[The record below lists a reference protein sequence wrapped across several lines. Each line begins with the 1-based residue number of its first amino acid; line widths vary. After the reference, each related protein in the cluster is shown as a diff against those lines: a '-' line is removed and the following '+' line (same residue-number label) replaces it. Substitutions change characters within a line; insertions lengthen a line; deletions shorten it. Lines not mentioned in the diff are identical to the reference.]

1 MYSYYLEQLSAARPF
16 QSSVRIHRTMLVAIT
31 CILSGFIGPVNG
43 QLQISEV
50 LYDSVND
57 ANWEWIE
64 VRNPTG
70 SPIDLNNHVFDDIA
84 GTALLDSNIRNIG
97 SGGQATNTIVP
108 ANGVAVLYNGSNLGF
123 SDARFRSA
131 WQLAAN
137 VPVIGVSSFPAL
149 NNTGDAIALW
159 PSYASYGNDI
169 ADLDMDGDFEVA
181 QFTNSAVSLDF
192 QSGFPGGADRSIYW
206 NGTGNA
212 VDPANWLSATAGTD
226 GAVTSIPTFLGNTQ
240 INNTLDAG
248 NPGLLAGTAPATGL
262 HVTEIMYNPR
272 STESNWEWVEVYNGT
287 GVTIDFGNT
296 PYVLDDAAGG
306 AIASANITAGSIP
319 NGTTAIL
326 FNSVITAQ
334 NYKDAWG
341 NSLNA
346 ISVNNWPALNNTDGD
361 TVAVWSDFAGYQAD
375 RTGSVF
381 TNAVV
386 ATAYSDNDTLG
397 WPIDDGSGSIH
408 LSPANADPT
417 LPGSWQLS
425 ASGDGI
431 SSNASPSFQNNVPDH
446 PGGDVGSPGFFAGG
460 STIDGDFN
468 NDGFYN
474 CADVDSLVNDI
485 ANGANT
491 GSFDLTGDGQVN
503 TADLTAWLAEAGG
516 VNIGA
521 GRPYRIG
528 DANLDG
534 IVDGSDF
541 GLWNSNKFTNN
552 KNWCQGNFNA
562 DTVTDGSD
570 FGLWNSNKFTAS
582 DGSAVVP
589 EPAAALSGL
598 AVVIC
603 GLHLRRK
610 RS

>member
-1 MYSYYLEQLSAARPF
+1 MYTDHGRWLCLPCLSRYLQRISHVLFFANIYILVGFVASADA
-16 QSSVRIHRTMLVAIT
+16 
-31 CILSGFIGPVNG
+31 

-64 VRNPTG
+64 VRNLSA
-70 SPIDLNNHVFDDIA
+70 SPVDLNNYVLDDIA
-84 GTALLDSNIRNIG
+84 GTAILDSNIRNIAA
-97 SGGQATNTIVP
+97 GGQATNTVVP
-108 ANGVAVLYNGSNLGF
+108 AQGVAVLYNGSNLAF
-123 SDARFRSA
+123 NDARFRSA

-149 NNTGDAIALW
+149 NNSGDAVALW
-159 PSYASYGNDI
+159 PSYASYGSDI

-181 QFTNSAVSLDF
+181 QFTNSAVNLDF
-192 QSGFPGGADRSIYW
+192 QSGFPSGTDRSIYW
-206 NGTGNA
+206 RGTGSP
-212 VDPANWLSATAGTD
+212 VDPANWLASTAGTD

-248 NPGLLAGTAPATGL
+248 NPGVLAGTPPASGL
-262 HVTEIMYNPR
+262 RVTEIMFNPR

-287 GVTIDFGNT
+287 GNTIDFGAT
-296 PYVLDDAAGG
+296 PYVLDDASGG

-326 FNSVITAQ
+326 FNSLITSQ
-334 NYKDAWG
+334 NFKDAWG

-346 ISVNNWPALNNTDGD
+346 ISVSNWPALNNTGGD
-361 TVAVWSDFAGYQAD
+361 TVALWSNFAGYQAD
-375 RTGSVF
+375 RTGLVYS
-381 TNAVV
+381 NAVV
-386 ATAYSDNDTLG
+386 ATPYSDDDLLG
-397 WPIDDGSGSIH
+397 WPIDDGNGSIH
-408 LSPANADPT
+408 LSPANADPS

-431 SSNASPSFQNNVPDH
+431 SSNASPAFQNNVPDH
-446 PGGDVGSPGFFAGG
+446 PGGDVGSPGFFPGG
-460 STIDGDFN
+460 TTMDGDFN
-468 NDGFYN
+468 NDGLYN
-474 CADVDSLVNDI
+474 CADIDPLVNNI
-485 ANGANT
+485 ANGTNT

-503 TADLTAWLAEAGG
+503 AADLAAWLAEAGAA
-516 VNIGA
+516 NIGP
-521 GRPYRIG
+521 GRPYRVG

-541 GLWNSNKFTNN
+541 GLWNSNKFTGN

-562 DTVTDGSD
+562 DSVTDGSD

-582 DGSAVVP
+582 DGAVVP
-589 EPAAALSGL
+589 EPSAALLSL
-598 AVVIC
+598 AIGMACVRFR
-603 GLHLRRK
+603 HK
-610 RS
+610 P